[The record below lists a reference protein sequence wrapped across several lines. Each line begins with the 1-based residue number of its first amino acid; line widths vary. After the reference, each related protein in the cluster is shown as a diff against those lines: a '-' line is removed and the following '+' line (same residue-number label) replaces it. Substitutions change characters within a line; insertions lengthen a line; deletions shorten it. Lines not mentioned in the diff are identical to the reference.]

1 MRVLMLSWEFPPH
14 TIGGLARHVAE
25 IAPALAAHGVD
36 LHLLTPLVGDAP
48 ATEQIARRLTVHRVA
63 GTHFSDDAPLVTR
76 VQRANADLQAAAM
89 ALHREVG
96 GFELIHNHDW
106 LTACCSVPL
115 AHALG
120 RPLVATI
127 HSLERGRMSGYLPTE
142 QSVAINGMEVWLAHE
157 AQRIIT
163 VSRFMAQHLQDALG
177 VPPSKIDV
185 IYNGVT
191 LPHGEAAQPR
201 LLDAQRRSIRQHYA
215 PNDERLI
222 CYVGR
227 LVYEK
232 GAQTLLAALPQ
243 VRERIANVKLV
254 IAGTGPM
261 AEQLQHQVAANG
273 LADHVVFAGYISDAE
288 RNEVYAAA
296 DAAVFPSLYEPF
308 GIVALEA
315 MSFGCPVVVS
325 KTGGLAEIVE
335 GHETGIVVE
344 PGNPGSLAW
353 GILHT
358 LEHPKWAAARATN
371 ALRDLATTY
380 SWRCI
385 AEHTIATY
393 RHVLAQWR
401 DDAQAPLA
409 DPRRPARRA
418 TNGANRSG
426 EYARG

>member
-1 MRVLMLSWEFPPH
+1 
-14 TIGGLARHVAE
+14 
-25 IAPALAAHGVD
+25 
-36 LHLLTPLVGDAP
+36 
-48 ATEQIARRLTVHRVA
+48 
-63 GTHFSDDAPLVTR
+63 
-76 VQRANADLQAAAM
+76 
-89 ALHREVG
+89 
-96 GFELIHNHDW
+96 
-106 LTACCSVPL
+106 
-115 AHALG
+115 
-120 RPLVATI
+120 
-127 HSLERGRMSGYLPTE
+127 
-142 QSVAINGMEVWLAHE
+142 VWLAHE

-163 VSRFMAQHLQDALG
+163 VSRFMGQHLQDSLG
-177 VPPSKIDV
+177 VAPSKIDV

-191 LPHGEAAQPR
+191 LPHGEEAQPR
-201 LLDAQRRSIRQHYA
+201 LPDVQRRSIRQRYA
-215 PNDERLI
+215 PNNERLI

-261 AEQLQHQVAANG
+261 AEQLQHQAAASG
-273 LADHVVFAGYISDAE
+273 VADHVIFAGYISDAE
-288 RNEVYAAA
+288 RNQLYGLA
-296 DAAVFPSLYEPF
+296 DVAVFPSLYEPF